1 MTHKFVLLTLRLVL
15 GLTLN
20 ENTTCN
26 FFNMLCFLG
35 GGKQEMLEGAF
46 SLHPWFIA
54 TEYLDIVFTKQ
65 HCLKIKIQTEILSFH
80 YFQN

>member
-1 MTHKFVLLTLRLVL
+1 
-15 GLTLN
+15 
-20 ENTTCN
+20 
-26 FFNMLCFLG
+26 MLCYLG
-35 GGKQEMLEGAF
+35 GGKQEILEGAF